1 MLELDYKRYVICAIL
16 NSVVSKS
23 THSIYEVVV
32 MAETVMALINTG
44 VSSGWL

>member
-23 THSIYEVVV
+23 THSIYVVV